1 MIENTEVVEDEG
13 LEYVGFWIRAMATLI
28 DTILMVIITLPLQLL
43 VFGTDY
49 FDVEKMQNVTSSVE
63 LGLNVLISWVLPLV
77 LVLAYWSKKQAT
89 PGKMV
94 YKATIVDA
102 KTGAP
107 MTFNQ
112 SILRYF
118 GYFISVFPFGLGI
131 LWVAFDLKKQGWHD
145 KLAGTVV
152 IRPVVNVQSSEQN

>member
-1 MIENTEVVEDEG
+1 MIENSEVVEDES
-13 LEYVGFWIRAMATLI
+13 LEYVGFWIRTQATI
-28 DTILMVIITLPLQLL
+28 VDTILMIIITLPLQIL
-43 VFGTDY
+43 VFGMDY
-49 FDVEKMQNVTSSVE
+49 FDIEKMQKVTDSVQ
-63 LGLNVLISWVLPLV
+63 LTFNVLISWILPLF
-77 LVLAYWSKKQAT
+77 LVLYFWSKKQAT
-89 PGKMV
+89 PGKMA

-107 MTFNQ
+107 MTLNQ

-152 IRPVVNVQSSEQN
+152 IRPIDKVKSNAQN